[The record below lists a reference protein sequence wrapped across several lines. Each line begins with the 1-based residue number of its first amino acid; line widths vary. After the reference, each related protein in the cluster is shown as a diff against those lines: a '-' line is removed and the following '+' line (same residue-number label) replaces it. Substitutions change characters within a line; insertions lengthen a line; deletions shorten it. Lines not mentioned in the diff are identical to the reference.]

1 VVDMSP
7 GAVSARLRM
16 VAELLSTRGFVQKGV
31 DMSAAAVT
39 LRLRTMAALSDMCAR
54 LGRATL
60 VPRDEHGGGNR
71 HGLNTE
77 SRS

>member
-1 VVDMSP
+1 MSP
-7 GAVSARLRM
+7 AAVSARLRR
-16 VAELLSTRGFVQKGV
+16 VADLLDERGFLRKGV

-60 VPRDEHGGGNR
+60 PPPREV
-71 HGLNTE
+71 
-77 SRS
+77 S